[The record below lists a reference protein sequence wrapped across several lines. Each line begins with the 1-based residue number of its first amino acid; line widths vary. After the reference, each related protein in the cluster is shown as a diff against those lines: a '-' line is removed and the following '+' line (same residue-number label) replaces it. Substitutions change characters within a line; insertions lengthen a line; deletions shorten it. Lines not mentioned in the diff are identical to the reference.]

1 MGQTCIPSILLS
13 VHSLWA
19 LPNVGTYRE
28 SEFHNTTSILPKIQR
43 SFYSR
48 VAYNH
53 SSAGRN
59 DILEGP
65 RGQGERASSNDG
77 LKNPDSIRF
86 GTAGSE
92 LSGSAEKFG
101 PLVESTETQTND
113 LSLAKGLFFQLNQQ
127 DPPTKPPPLPVLVVP
142 TSIQGHYHTG
152 TSSNRRRLMY
162 AQFVSVFEFRIQ
174 MAHLPK
180 SRWLSGWLKGN
191 DVGVC
196 LGRQTCIRSHMNTV
210 EVVFD
215 ISTRESLNHKLL
227 GRDPDSPTN
236 WGHEFDPSA

>member
-13 VHSLWA
+13 VHPLWA

-28 SEFHNTTSILPKIQR
+28 S
-43 SFYSR
+43 
-48 VAYNH
+48 
-53 SSAGRN
+53 RN

-65 RGQGERASSNDG
+65 LGQGERALSSDG

-86 GTAGSE
+86 GTTGLE
-92 LSGSAEKFG
+92 LSGRSFLKKFHRLEFGSAEKFG
-101 PLVESTETQTND
+101 PLVDSTETRTND
-113 LSLAKGLFFQLNQQ
+113 LSLAKGPFFQPNHR
-127 DPPTKPPPLPVLVVP
+127 DSPSKPPPLPVPVVP
-142 TSIQGHYHTG
+142 TSVQGHYHTG

-191 DVGVC
+191 DVG
-196 LGRQTCIRSHMNTV
+196 
-210 EVVFD
+210 
-215 ISTRESLNHKLL
+215 
-227 GRDPDSPTN
+227 
-236 WGHEFDPSA
+236 